1 MSRARKKVAK
11 PLQFGSMVSRNRC
24 SSCGVAVG
32 EARMEVGTIDQAGSK
47 VFCLPCGRALKASF
61 ERITGAFDGPET
73 TEGEAGG
80 PGPAR
85 P

>member
-1 MSRARKKVAK
+1 MSRAKKKVAK
-11 PLQFGSMVSRNRC
+11 PLQFGSLAPRNRC
-24 SSCGVAVG
+24 SGCGIAVG
-32 EARMEVGTIDQAGSK
+32 EARMEVGLINQPGTYK

-61 ERITGAFDGPET
+61 ERLTG
-73 TEGEAGG
+73 GEAGG